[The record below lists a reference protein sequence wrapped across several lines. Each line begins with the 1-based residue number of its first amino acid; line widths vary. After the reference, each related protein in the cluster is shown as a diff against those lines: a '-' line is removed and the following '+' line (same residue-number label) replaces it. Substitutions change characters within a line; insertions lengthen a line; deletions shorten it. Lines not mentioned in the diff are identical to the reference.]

1 MMLPSADLSPH
12 IICTSLPG
20 PWVGH
25 HAPYDT
31 HRTTML
37 RADVWQM
44 FTVHGPPDGPG
55 GQMLPPVCWLMVKY
69 GSSNWYHKSFV
80 PPGTP
85 KDVAAKIRK
94 EDSSNRTNVWWKR

>member
-1 MMLPSADLSPH
+1 
-12 IICTSLPG
+12 
-20 PWVGH
+20 
-25 HAPYDT
+25 
-31 HRTTML
+31 
-37 RADVWQM
+37 
-44 FTVHGPPDGPG
+44 
-55 GQMLPPVCWLMVKY
+55 MLPPVCWLMVKY